1 MNLIVAYI
9 KNNYGIGYNNNLLFY
24 LKKDLEYFKKITK
37 GSNQKLNVLIMG
49 YNTWDSIPNRFK
61 PLYGRINIVLTS
73 KKIENKNNL
82 YYFNNW
88 GDIYNWL
95 DNNKN
100 KYNEV
105 FGIGGESIYNKLLE
119 DGKVNKIYATEIN
132 YNKEKE
138 ISKYFPKF
146 KENYNFKEISSEEY
160 FEKIDNENIK
170 IENKIYEKIYYENNY
185 LDLLTKILNEGLEKD
200 SRNSKTLSLF
210 GEKLEFDL
218 EKEFPLLTTKKV
230 YWKGIVE
237 ELIWFLNAET
247 DSKLLSDKKVKI
259 WDGNSS
265 REYLDSIGLNNYDEG
280 DCGPIYGFQWR
291 HFNAQ
296 YRGTDADYNNWGVDQ
311 LQECIDLIKNN
322 PNSRRIIMSGWNP
335 CQLKEMALPPCH
347 VLYQWYV
354 DKYDRLSVQMYQRS
368 GDMFLGVPFNIAST
382 SLLTNLIA
390 KITDKKLGKLSIVI
404 GDAQIYEDHIDAV
417 KQQLERKPLYLPK
430 LNIKCKKNNIEEYSM
445 NDLELINYIYHKP
458 IKAKMVV

>member
-9 KNNYGIGYNNNLLFY
+9 KNNYGIGYNNQLLFT
-24 LKKDLEYFKKITK
+24 LKKDLEYFKNITK
-37 GSNQKLNVLIMG
+37 GSNNKKNVLIMG
-49 YNTWDSIPNRFK
+49 YNTWDSIPNKFK

-73 KKIENKNNL
+73 KKLENKNNL

-88 GDIYNWL
+88 DQIYKWL
-95 DNNKN
+95 EDNKDN
-100 KYNEV
+100 YNEV
-105 FGIGGESIYNKLLE
+105 FGIGGESIYNKMLE

-132 YNKEKE
+132 YTKDKNVD
-138 ISKYFPKF
+138 KYFPNF
-146 KENYNFKEISSEEY
+146 KDNYNFKEISNEEY
-160 FEKIDNENIK
+160 IDKIDNDNIK
-170 IENKIYEKIYYENNY
+170 IENKVYEKVYYEYNY
-185 LDLLTKILNEGLEKD
+185 IDLLRKIMNEGLEKE

-230 YWKGIVE
+230 YWKGIVK
-237 ELIWFLNAET
+237 ELLWFLNAET
-247 DSKLLSDKKVKI
+247 DSKLLSDKGVHI

-265 REYLDSIGLNNYDEG
+265 REYLNSIGLNDYDEG

-291 HFNAQ
+291 HFNAK
-296 YRGTDADYNNWGVDQ
+296 YRGPHANYNNWGIDQ
-311 LQECIDLIKNN
+311 LKECIELIKND
-322 PNSRRIIMSGWNP
+322 PNSRRIIMTGWNP

-382 SLLTNLIA
+382 ALLTNLIA
-390 KITDKKLGKLSIVI
+390 KITDKKLGKLNIVI
-404 GDAQIYEDHIDAV
+404 GDAHIYEDHIDAV
-417 KQQLERKPLYLPK
+417 KKQLDRKPYYMPQ
-430 LNIKCKKNNIEEYSM
+430 LNIKCKKDNIE
-445 NDLELINYIYHKP
+445 NYIEDDIELVNYKFHKG